1 MSDLLLIVKREF
13 RERVKARS
21 FLIGTIVFPIFL
33 IGVILLPRVV
43 GNRGAE
49 RTLALL
55 NEAQPSVAD
64 AFAATLAREPE
75 SEQDNV
81 YHLHPVEG
89 PLARVRDSL
98 TALVEARVLDGY
110 VLLPADILE
119 GGTLIYRARSVA
131 GLSVLRD
138 MRRAATTAVQGERLR
153 LAGLAPGT
161 VAALI
166 QPVGVDEARITATG
180 EAGGGALSSFLVAYF
195 IAFLIYIM
203 VTLYGVAVM
212 RSVLEEKT
220 SRIAEVLM
228 STMRA
233 SHLMAGKILG
243 VGSAAILQVLIW
255 IAIVAAVAT
264 QSRFLTEQLGM
275 SEGVMRALQVEP
287 LTGAMLLL
295 FFVLGFFLYAGVF
308 AALGAAVTS
317 EQEAQSIQMLAL
329 IPLVVPLLFLDA
341 ITNDP
346 TGSTATTLGLI
357 PFTAAIATPM
367 RMAAAPIPLE
377 QILASL
383 VSLLIGLVVVAWI
396 AGRIYRIG
404 ILSTGKRPTI
414 AELARWVR
422 QA

>member
-1 MSDLLLIVKREF
+1 MSDLFLILKREF

-33 IGVILLPRVV
+33 ISVILLPRIV
-43 GNRGAE
+43 GNQGTE
-49 RTLALL
+49 RTLALV
-55 NEAQPSVAD
+55 NEASPSMATT
-64 AFAATLAREPE
+64 FTAALAREPE
-75 SEQDNV
+75 SPQDNI
-81 YHLHPVEG
+81 YHLHPVQG
-89 PLARVRDSL
+89 PLTRVRDSL

-110 VLLPADILE
+110 VQLPADLLE
-119 GGTLIYRARSVA
+119 DGRVIYRARSVA

-138 MRRAATTAVQGERLR
+138 LRRAATSAVQGERLER
-153 LAGLAPGT
+153 AGLAPGT

-166 QPVGVDEARITATG
+166 RPVEVDEARITATG
-180 EAGGGALSSFLVAYF
+180 EEGGGALSSFLVAYVV
-195 IAFLIYIM
+195 AFLIYIM

-255 IAIVAAVAT
+255 IAIVAAVAS
-264 QSRFLTEQLGM
+264 QSRFLTEQMGV
-275 SEGVMRALQVEP
+275 SEGVLRALQVEP
-287 LTGAMLLL
+287 LTAALLLL
-295 FFVLGFFLYAGVF
+295 FFALGFFLYAGVF
-308 AALGAAVTS
+308 AALGASVTS

-329 IPLVVPLLFLDA
+329 VPLFVPMLFLDA

-367 RMAAAPIPLE
+367 RMAAAPIPME
-377 QILASL
+377 QILLSLLSL
-383 VSLLIGLVVVAWI
+383 VVGLVVVAWI
-396 AGRIYRIG
+396 AGKIYRIG

-414 AELARWVR
+414 TELARWIR
-422 QA
+422 EA